1 MNFRT
6 AILVLAAM
14 WTASAQTPP
23 PPAAGAPA
31 PPARG
36 GFGPAVKS
44 PEVSPDGRVTFRLR
58 APNAKEVFVTGI
70 GPRLAMQKNEQGI
83 WSAATDPMKPDIYS
97 YSFSVDGATFD
108 DPGNP
113 QFKTA
118 YGSAGQSLVHIPGPV
133 IWEPGADVPRGAVTR
148 HFYHSAVVGDDRDYW
163 VYTPASYD
171 PKRKEPYPVLYLL
184 HGLGDESSS
193 WLGVGAAN
201 VILDNLIAQAKA
213 KPMIMVTPLGYGTA
227 GGGMGGPDMIE
238 YFAKA
243 LVEEVMPRVEKTYN
257 VSKDRNQRAIA
268 GLSMGGAEAAFT
280 GLNHLDKFA
289 WIGSFSGAY
298 VMWPGAN
305 GGRRNPPATPATP
318 TATIAPAGPPTVGA
332 AGAPPAAAPT
342 PGAPSAAPTPGTP
355 GPSGGRGGR
364 GGTPALDPAILPKNF
379 PNLDARSNS
388 QIRLLW
394 IACGTADT
402 LIGVNRQFKVWLKS
416 KDVQFTDLEVPEVA
430 HVWPLWRQNL
440 TDLAPLLFQGKSK

>member
-1 MNFRT
+1 MNSRT
-6 AILVLAAM
+6 AILILTAAM
-14 WTASAQTPP
+14 WTVSAQTPAP
-23 PPAAGAPA
+23 PPPT
-31 PPARG
+31 RG
-36 GFGPAVKS
+36 GFGPALKS
-44 PEVSPDGRVTFRLR
+44 PELSPDGRVTFRLR

-83 WSAATDPMKPDIYS
+83 WTATTDAMKPDIYS

-108 DPGNP
+108 DPGNS

-118 YGSAGQSLVHIPGPV
+118 YGSAGQSLVHVPGPV
-133 IWEPGADVPRGAVTR
+133 SWEPGADVPRGAVTR
-148 HFYHSAVVGDDRDYW
+148 HFYHSTVVGDDRDYW
-163 VYTPASYD
+163 VYTPATYD

-201 VILDNLIAQAKA
+201 VILDNLIAQGKA
-213 KPMIMVTPLGYGTA
+213 KPMVMVTPLGYGTA
-227 GGGMGGPDMIE
+227 GGGMGGTDMLE
-238 YFAKA
+238 YFSKA
-243 LVEEVMPRVEKTYN
+243 LVEEVMPRVEKIYN

-268 GLSMGGAEAAFT
+268 GLSMGGAEATFT

-305 GGRRNPPATPATP
+305 GGRRGPPPATPTP
-318 TATIAPAGPPTVGA
+318 TGTITPAGPPTVGA
-332 AGAPPAAAPT
+332 AGAAPASVPPA
-342 PGAPSAAPTPGTP
+342 
-355 GPSGGRGGR
+355 GRGGR
-364 GGTPALDPAILPKNF
+364 GGTPSLDAAIIPKNF

-394 IACGTADT
+394 IACGTADS
-402 LIGVNRQFKVWLKS
+402 LIGVNRQFKEWLKS
-416 KDVQFTDLEVPEVA
+416 KDVQFTDLEVPDIA

-440 TDLAPLLFQGKSK
+440 TDFAPLLFQAKGK